1 MRVATLPDM
10 YIVTLENH
18 PEGVY
23 SIFDDE
29 EEQIIPLFVEQ
40 DDAERYLFM
49 LEYDPDYPPMQ
60 VCEIDSET
68 MINACEEKGHRY
80 SIITSDD
87 FLIPPKDLT

>member
-1 MRVATLPDM
+1 MF
-10 YIVTLENH
+10 IVTLENH

-40 DDAERYLFM
+40 DDAERYLYM
-49 LEYDPDYPPMQ
+49 LECDPDYPSMQ
-60 VCEIDSET
+60 IYEVDPET
-68 MINACEEKGHRY
+68 IISACEDRGHKY

-87 FLIPPKDLT
+87 FLIPPKDLP